1 MLDTDKTLN
10 QSNER
15 VIVDYKA
22 FLDSNYSEAC
32 SLEKLNKGSR
42 SRSSDSDSDSDS
54 GSDSDSDSLSTNSSK
69 ADDSEKDAFVALLGK
84 IPESRGVNTMEDLLL
99 LSPPRMP
106 AYGLKSKRW
115 GWVLIENLTTVP
127 ASDVPFE
134 TLQVDPV
141 TKSLVKS
148 LVAGHQNGGMD
159 DDFDDVVRNKG
170 KGLVMMLHG

>member
-1 MLDTDKTLN
+1 MN

-15 VIVDYKA
+15 VVVDYKA
-22 FLDSNYSEAC
+22 FLDSNPYEA
-32 SLEKLNKGSR
+32 SDLEKLKKGSR
-42 SRSSDSDSDSDS
+42 LRSSRSDSDSDSE
-54 GSDSDSDSLSTNSSK
+54 SDSDADSDSSSSTISSK
-69 ADDSEKDAFVALLGK
+69 TGDGEKDAFDALLGK
-84 IPESRGVNTMEDLLL
+84 IPERRGVNTMEDLLL

-115 GWVLIENLTTVP
+115 GWILIENLTNV
-127 ASDVPFE
+127 SESEVPFQS
-134 TLQVDPV
+134 LQVDLR

-148 LVAGHQNGGMD
+148 LVAGHQKGGMD